1 VSTQAAIDKRCCQPF
16 SFREVWHEAA
26 ALQRSQTFPDSRLSY
41 FCFSF
46 FLLSTVVPIKQLLLP
61 AEMHFQNISLI
72 WKEFFSLR
80 EVVGDVISFLTHI
93 GALGTNLPMWSL
105 TYSSTG
111 PAFSHLSTGQH
122 LI

>member
-1 VSTQAAIDKRCCQPF
+1 MKQQLYKEARLFQTLVSPIFAF
-16 SFREVWHEAA
+16 
-26 ALQRSQTFPDSRLSY
+26 L
-41 FCFSF
+41 SF

-72 WKEFFSLR
+72 WKEFFSLK

-105 TYSSTG
+105 TYSSIG